1 MSYLVHLL
9 GIYFLVF
16 IGIVIMMFVLTMV
29 WIKMSV
35 RGKVGVVFFDDRRIY
50 SMLLPEDTA
59 NQCVWRGREDNPNR
73 EKYRLVSEKV
83 FEMRWPASLPWFMQE
98 RLRAWMYTRN
108 NDEPWDPSNTRI
120 VMSARMNRMV
130 SDEALL
136 RTMWKDLRAATGA
149 GVVGSG
155 GSMKLVLFLGFIAL
169 LAGVGMVLTYN
180 LGSKLDAQYQ
190 LLFEIYNMLKDF
202 GIGNPSLK

>member
-1 MSYLVHLL
+1 
-9 GIYFLVF
+9 
-16 IGIVIMMFVLTMV
+16 
-29 WIKMSV
+29 
-35 RGKVGVVFFDDRRIY
+35 
-50 SMLLPEDTA
+50 
-59 NQCVWRGREDNPNR
+59 
-73 EKYRLVSEKV
+73 
-83 FEMRWPASLPWFMQE
+83 
-98 RLRAWMYTRN
+98 
-108 NDEPWDPSNTRI
+108 
-120 VMSARMNRMV
+120 MV

-155 GSMKLVLFLGFIAL
+155 SSMKLVLFLGFIAL

-180 LGSKLDAQYQ
+180 LGGKLDAQYQ